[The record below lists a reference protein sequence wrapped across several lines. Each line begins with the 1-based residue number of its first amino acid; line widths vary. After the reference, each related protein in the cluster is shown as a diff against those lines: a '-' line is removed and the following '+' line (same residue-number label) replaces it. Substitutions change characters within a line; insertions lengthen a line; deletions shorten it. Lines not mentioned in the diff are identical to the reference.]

1 MCAILTSN
9 PNLTPVAGNVEGK
22 RFVATSSYVFV
33 LPGHTDNLYAVDI
46 LAEMMESAMA
56 SSPLENDLGIT
67 APASTLVSAGDFNPP
82 MAPARERFSWALYD
96 FANTVFSMNI
106 ATLYFAAWLV
116 ADLGHSNTLYAIVNG
131 IASALVVVSIPVFGA
146 ISDATQRRKPW
157 VVTFT
162 LLACLSTVLMAILG
176 QTGLPLIG
184 EGIRAVGVSSVT
196 NPGLALIGVLI
207 AFTIAN
213 YTYQGA
219 QPFYNAMMSE
229 LVPVD
234 HRGRLS
240 GIGTAFGYIGSITGV
255 ILTFPFFT
263 GSMPLLGAL
272 PDGVTSA
279 LRTVVPF
286 TSHGGRVSTFVPTAI
301 LFLLFSLPLFLF
313 CRDHNVF
320 HGRKRVAWREAF
332 RDVGRTLKEAKQYPG
347 TLRFI
352 LTSFLYQD
360 AMGTIIA
367 NMALYAI
374 FAMGF
379 TRGSE
384 ATLFVILTVP
394 AVIGSFAIG
403 RLVDVFGP
411 KRTLSWV
418 LMAWIVLLVA
428 MIAAPS
434 RTAFWGVGA
443 AIGLIYGGVST
454 AERPLLLSLVP
465 DVEAGRFFSLMVLSS
480 RAAAVVGPFVWA
492 LAVDG
497 LKPSFGTGIAYR
509 AGVATVAVGMAL
521 AVLML
526 RGVPDRFTR
535 STAS

>member
-1 MCAILTSN
+1 MEAVTMGSIDKTEKTAGTILS
-9 PNLTPVAGNVEGK
+9 V
-22 RFVATSSYVFV
+22 
-33 LPGHTDNLYAVDI
+33 
-46 LAEMMESAMA
+46 
-56 SSPLENDLGIT
+56 T
-67 APASTLVSAGDFNPP
+67 APGDFNPP
-82 MAPARERFSWALYD
+82 LASFRERISWALYD

-157 VVTFT
+157 VVGFT
-162 LLACLSTVLMAILG
+162 LVACVSTIVMAILG

-184 EGIRAVGVSSVT
+184 EGVT
-196 NPGLALIGVLI
+196 GAGFRHLIPPGIALFGVLA

-213 YTYQGA
+213 YAYQGA
-219 QPFYNAMMSE
+219 QPFYNAMMPE

-240 GIGTAFGYIGSITGV
+240 GMGAALGYVGSIIGV
-255 ILTFPFFT
+255 LLTFPFFT
-263 GSMPLLGAL
+263 GAMPILGTI
-272 PDGVTSA
+272 PDRVIDFLRSA
-279 LRTVVPF
+279 VPF
-286 TSHGGRVSTFVPTAI
+286 TTHGGRVSTFVPTAF
-301 LFLLFSLPLFLF
+301 LFLLFSLPLFLL
-313 CRDHNVF
+313 CRDHNVI
-320 HGRKRVAWREAF
+320 HGKKRIAWREAF
-332 RDVGRTLKEAKQYPG
+332 RDVRNTLDEAKKYPG

-360 AMGTIIA
+360 AMGTIIT

-379 TRGSE
+379 VKGSE
-384 ATLFVILTVP
+384 ATLFIILTVP
-394 AVIGSFAIG
+394 AVIGSYGIG
-403 RLVDVFGP
+403 RLVDRFGP

-418 LMAWIVLLVA
+418 IAGWVLLLLS
-428 MIAAPS
+428 MIVVPT
-434 RTAFWGVGA
+434 RTAFWIVGGC
-443 AIGLIYGGVST
+443 IGLIYGGVST

-497 LKPSFGTGIAYR
+497 LTPSLGTGFAYR
-509 AGVATVAVGMAL
+509 AGVMTVAIGMAL
-521 AVLML
+521 ALWML

-535 STAS
+535 TVRSR

>member
-1 MCAILTSN
+1 MSTTADSIAREG
-9 PNLTPVAGNVEGK
+9 VA
-22 RFVATSSYVFV
+22 R
-33 LPGHTDNLYAVDI
+33 DRAVSI
-46 LAEMMESAMA
+46 
-56 SSPLENDLGIT
+56 N
-67 APASTLVSAGDFNPP
+67 SAGDFNPP
-82 MAPARERFSWALYD
+82 FAPFRERLSWALYD

-116 ADLGHSNTLYAIVNG
+116 ADLGHSNTLYALVNG

-157 VVTFT
+157 VVGFT
-162 LLACLSTVLMAILG
+162 LLACVCTVIMAILG

-184 EGIRAVGVSSVT
+184 EGVT
-196 NPGLALIGVLI
+196 GSGSIFPLRPGLALFGVLA

-213 YTYQGA
+213 YAYQGA
-219 QPFYNAMMSE
+219 QPFYNAMMPE

-240 GIGTAFGYIGSITGV
+240 GMGAALGYLGSIIGV
-255 ILTFPFFT
+255 LLTFPFFA
-263 GSMPLLGAL
+263 GQMPILGAIPERVIGFL
-272 PDGVTSA
+272 RSA
-279 LRTVVPF
+279 VPF
-286 TSHGGRVSTFVPTAI
+286 TSHGGRVSTFVPTALI
-301 LFLLFSLPLFLF
+301 FLLFSLPLFFF
-313 CRDHNVF
+313 CRDHNAI
-320 HGRKRVAWREAF
+320 HGKRRIPWREAF
-332 RDVGRTLKEAKQYPG
+332 RDVRNTLTEAKKYPG
-347 TLRFI
+347 TVRFI

-379 TRGSE
+379 VKGSE

-394 AVIGSFAIG
+394 AVIGSYVIG
-403 RLVDVFGP
+403 RLVDRYGP

-418 LMAWIVLLVA
+418 LAAWIVLLVS
-428 MIAAPS
+428 MIIAPS
-434 RTAFWGVGA
+434 RSVFWIVGA
-443 AIGLIYGGVST
+443 CIGLIYGGVAT

-492 LAVDG
+492 IAVDG
-497 LKPSFGTGIAYR
+497 LTPSMGVGFAYR
-509 AGVATVAVGMAL
+509 AGVFTVAAGMAL
-521 AVLML
+521 ALWML
-526 RGVPDRFTR
+526 RGVPDNFVRR
-535 STAS
+535 SR

>member
-1 MCAILTSN
+1 MTSATANSVSAEAVADDAI
-9 PNLTPVAGNVEGK
+9 
-22 RFVATSSYVFV
+22 
-33 LPGHTDNLYAVDI
+33 I
-46 LAEMMESAMA
+46 SA
-56 SSPLENDLGIT
+56 N
-67 APASTLVSAGDFNPP
+67 SAGDFNPP
-82 MAPARERFSWALYD
+82 LAPFRERLSWALYD

-116 ADLGHSNTLYAIVNG
+116 ADLGHSNTLYALVNG

-157 VVTFT
+157 VVGFT
-162 LLACLSTVLMAILG
+162 LIACISTVIMAVLG
-176 QTGLPLIG
+176 QTGLPLVG
-184 EGIRAVGVSSVT
+184 EGVNAGEASRLIP
-196 NPGLALIGVLI
+196 PGIALFGVLA

-219 QPFYNAMMSE
+219 QPFYNAMMPE

-240 GIGTAFGYIGSITGV
+240 GMGSALGYVGSITGV
-255 ILTFPFFT
+255 LLTFPFFT
-263 GSMPLLGAL
+263 GQMPILGQIPERL
-272 PDGVTSA
+272 IGFLRSA
-279 LRTVVPF
+279 VPF
-286 TSHGGRVSTFVPTAI
+286 TSHGGRVSTFVPTALI
-301 LFLLFSLPLFLF
+301 FLLFSLPLFLF
-313 CRDHNVF
+313 CRDHNAI
-320 HGRKRVAWREAF
+320 HGKRRVAWREAF
-332 RDVGRTLKEAKQYPG
+332 RDVRNTLSEAKRYPG

-379 TRGSE
+379 VKGSE

-394 AVIGSFAIG
+394 AVIGSYGIG
-403 RLVDVFGP
+403 RLVDRFGP

-418 LMAWIVLLVA
+418 LGAWIVLLVA
-428 MIAAPS
+428 MIVAPS
-434 RTAFWGVGA
+434 RSVFWIVGA
-443 AIGLIYGGVST
+443 CIGLIYGGVAT

-497 LKPSFGTGIAYR
+497 LTPTMGVGFAYR
-509 AGVATVAVGMAL
+509 AGVVTVAAGMAL
-521 AVLML
+521 AFWML
-526 RGVPDRFTR
+526 RGVPDTFVGR
-535 STAS
+535 SAK

>member
-1 MCAILTSN
+1 MSDTQTEQLTVTAI
-9 PNLTPVAGNVEGK
+9 
-22 RFVATSSYVFV
+22 
-33 LPGHTDNLYAVDI
+33 
-46 LAEMMESAMA
+46 
-56 SSPLENDLGIT
+56 
-67 APASTLVSAGDFNPP
+67 GDFNPP
-82 MAPARERFSWALYD
+82 MARFRERFSWALYD

-116 ADLGHSNTLYAIVNG
+116 ADLGHTNTLYATVNG

-157 VVTFT
+157 VVGFT
-162 LLACLSTVLMAILG
+162 LIACVSTALMAILG
-176 QTGLPLIG
+176 QLGLPLIG
-184 EGIRAVGVSSVT
+184 EGVNAGINTPRLSS
-196 NPGLALIGVLI
+196 GIALFGVLA

-240 GIGTAFGYIGSITGV
+240 GMGAAFGYVGSITGV
-255 ILTFPFFT
+255 VLTFPFFT
-263 GSMPLLGAL
+263 GSMPIIGAV
-272 PDGVTSA
+272 PEHVVHF
-279 LRTVVPF
+279 LRTAIPF
-286 TSHGGRVSTFVPTAI
+286 TSHGGRVSTFVPTAL
-301 LFLLFSLPLFLF
+301 LFLLFSLPLFIF
-313 CRDHNVF
+313 CRDHNAS
-320 HGRKRVAWREAF
+320 HGKKRVAWREAF
-332 RDVGRTLKEAKQYPG
+332 RELRTTLVETRRYPG

-379 TRGSE
+379 VKGSE

-394 AVIGSFAIG
+394 AVIGAYGIG
-403 RLVDVFGP
+403 KLVDRFGP

-418 LMAWIVLLVA
+418 LAGWIVLLVS
-428 MIAAPS
+428 MIVAPS
-434 RTAFWGVGA
+434 RNVFWVVGA
-443 AIGLIYGGVST
+443 CIGLIYGGVST

-497 LKPSFGTGIAYR
+497 LTPIFGTGIAYR
-509 AGVATVAVGMAL
+509 AGVLTVALGMTLAL
-521 AVLML
+521 WTL
-526 RGVPDRFTR
+526 RRVPDNFSRMPR
-535 STAS
+535 K

>member
-1 MCAILTSN
+1 
-9 PNLTPVAGNVEGK
+9 
-22 RFVATSSYVFV
+22 
-33 LPGHTDNLYAVDI
+33 
-46 LAEMMESAMA
+46 METVVA
-56 SSPLENDLGIT
+56 SSVTNALDPEVELEVT
-67 APASTLVSAGDFNPP
+67 RTGDFNPP
-82 MAPARERFSWALYD
+82 LAPFRERFSWALYD

-116 ADLGHSNTLYAIVNG
+116 ADLGHSNTLYAVVNG

-146 ISDATQRRKPW
+146 ISDATQKRKPW

-162 LLACLSTVLMAILG
+162 LLACGSTIAMAVLG
-176 QTGLPLIG
+176 QIGLPLVG
-184 EGIRAVGVSSVT
+184 EGITTATSAQLIS
-196 NPGLALIGVLI
+196 PGIALFGVLA

-240 GIGTAFGYIGSITGV
+240 GMGTALGYVGSITGV

-263 GSMPLLGAL
+263 GQMPILGAL
-272 PDGVTSA
+272 PEKVVGF
-279 LRTVVPF
+279 LRTAVPF
-286 TSHGGRVSTFVPTAI
+286 TAHGGRVSTFVPTAL
-301 LFLLFSLPLFLF
+301 LFLIFSLPLFFF
-313 CRDHNVF
+313 CRDHNVV
-320 HGRKRVAWREAF
+320 HGKRHVAWREAF
-332 RDVGRTLKEAKQYPG
+332 RDVRNTVREAKRYPG

-379 TRGSE
+379 VKGSE

-394 AVIGSFAIG
+394 AVIGSYGIG
-403 RLVDVFGP
+403 RLVDRFGP
-411 KRTLSWV
+411 KKTLSWV
-418 LMAWIVLLVA
+418 LAGWIVLLIA
-428 MIAAPS
+428 MIVAPS
-434 RTAFWGVGA
+434 RNVFWIVGA
-443 AIGLIYGGVST
+443 LIGLIYGGVST

-497 LKPSFGTGIAYR
+497 LRTSMGVGFAYR
-509 AGVATVAVGMAL
+509 AGVVTVAIGMAL
-521 AVLML
+521 ALWML
-526 RGVPDRFTR
+526 RGVPDNF
-535 STAS
+535 SPTARPK

>member
-1 MCAILTSN
+1 
-9 PNLTPVAGNVEGK
+9 
-22 RFVATSSYVFV
+22 
-33 LPGHTDNLYAVDI
+33 
-46 LAEMMESAMA
+46 MEAAAA
-56 SSPLENDLGIT
+56 SSISNTDLTGDRSLSVT
-67 APASTLVSAGDFNPP
+67 AAGDLNPP
-82 MAPARERFSWALYD
+82 LAPFRERLGWALYD

-157 VVTFT
+157 VVGFT
-162 LLACLSTVLMAILG
+162 LIACASTVAMAALG
-176 QTGLPLIG
+176 QTGLPLVG
-184 EGIRAVGVSSVT
+184 EGVNAPASLPVIHPA
-196 NPGLALIGVLI
+196 LALIGVLA

-213 YTYQGA
+213 YAYQGA
-219 QPFYNAMMSE
+219 QPFYNAMMPE

-240 GIGTAFGYIGSITGV
+240 GMGTALGYVGSITGV
-255 ILTFPFFT
+255 VLTFPFFT
-263 GSMPLLGAL
+263 GQMPLIGAV
-272 PDGVTSA
+272 PAKAVSF
-279 LRTVVPF
+279 LRSVVPF
-286 TSHGGRVSTFVPTAI
+286 TTHGGRVSTFVPTAI
-301 LFLLFSLPLFLF
+301 LFLLFSLPLFIF
-313 CRDHNVF
+313 CRDHNVLA
-320 HGRKRVAWREAF
+320 GKRNVAWREAF
-332 RDVGRTLKEAKQYPG
+332 RDVRETLKETKKYPG

-379 TRGSE
+379 VKGSE

-394 AVIGSFAIG
+394 AVIGSYGIG
-403 RLVDVFGP
+403 RLVDRFGP

-418 LMAWIVLLVA
+418 LAAWIVLLIS
-428 MIAAPS
+428 MIIAPS
-434 RTAFWGVGA
+434 RSAFWIVGA
-443 AIGLIYGGVST
+443 LVGLIYGGVST

-480 RAAAVVGPFVWA
+480 RAAAIVGPFVWA
-492 LAVDG
+492 FAVDG
-497 LKPSFGTGIAYR
+497 LTPSLGTGIAYR
-509 AGVATVAVGMAL
+509 AGVMTVAVGMAL
-521 AVLML
+521 ALWML
-526 RGVPDRFTR
+526 QAVPDNFTR
-535 STAS
+535 TAPLK